1 MASRGAG
8 SRIEPRQHP
17 VAPRTAAGKEIE
29 APWAGIH
36 GADRHCT
43 LSHGSGGDGSRLM
56 GEARSS
62 SDQRREEEEEPKQQQ
77 PEYASVSGE
86 GCGLPAAGGEGCG
99 IYWQHR
105 ELNV

>member
-1 MASRGAG
+1 
-8 SRIEPRQHP
+8 
-17 VAPRTAAGKEIE
+17 
-29 APWAGIH
+29 
-36 GADRHCT
+36 
-43 LSHGSGGDGSRLM
+43 M

-62 SDQRREEEEEPKQQQ
+62 SDQRREEEEESKQQQ

-86 GCGLPAAGGEGCG
+86 GCGLPATGGEGCG